1 MIAVLLDASCLRQE
15 GLVSTAM
22 IALTRLAENGR
33 VVVLLS
39 DIAVREDL
47 SQQDDDFS
55 KQLDEARVHLS
66 NAIRKL
72 RIPDPPVRELERL
85 SGEIEVVNGA
95 LQGCYKAA
103 FDEWADRCGA
113 RRITFDLARFDDV
126 VDDYFS
132 GVGAF
137 RGPKFKRFP

>member
-39 DIAVREDL
+39 DIAVREDQ

-72 RIPDPPVRELERL
+72 RIPAPP
-85 SGEIEVVNGA
+85 GE
-95 LQGCYKAA
+95 
-103 FDEWADRCGA
+103 
-113 RRITFDLARFDDV
+113 
-126 VDDYFS
+126 
-132 GVGAF
+132 
-137 RGPKFKRFP
+137 